1 LADPIAL
8 IVGLGNPGS
17 RYDATRHNAGFWF
30 LDALKARDHVMLKDE
45 RRFFGQVGLWSD
57 STHSC
62 RLLRPSTYMNR
73 SGVAVRALTRFF
85 RVPVPQVLVVH
96 DDLDLPPG
104 TARIKRGGGDGGH
117 NGLRDIV
124 VCLGDNGFLRLRLG
138 IGHPGHR
145 DQVIDYVLSRPSSEE
160 KSAIVEAIHAALEVL
175 PLLLAGDA
183 ERAMHR
189 LHSRGPGGKV
199 LTEGA

>member
-17 RYDATRHNAGFWF
+17 RYEATRHNAGFWF
-30 LDALKARDHVMLKDE
+30 LDALTARAHVRLKDD
-45 RRFFGQVGLWSD
+45 RRFFGEVGLWTD
-57 STHSC
+57 SSHSC
-62 RLLRPSTYMNR
+62 RLLKPATYMNR
-73 SGVAVRALTRFF
+73 SGVAVRALIQFF
-85 RVPVPQVLVVH
+85 RVPVQQVLVVH

-124 VCLGDNGFLRLRLG
+124 ARLGDKGFLRLRLG
-138 IGHPGHR
+138 IGHPGLR
-145 DQVIDYVLSRPSSEE
+145 DQVIDYVLSRPCSEE

-175 PLLLAGDA
+175 PLLLLGDA

-189 LHSRGPGGKV
+189 LHSRGPGGGA
-199 LTEGA
+199 LAEGT